1 MLSRY
6 ENEVMS
12 AVYSLCDGTDGCLV
26 SPIDI
31 LESINRL
38 HGKKTLVIIAHRLQ
52 TIEKCDLVYRVED
65 GKILKEERR
74 S

>member
-31 LESINRL
+31 LSVLPAKR
-38 HGKKTLVIIAHRLQ
+38 
-52 TIEKCDLVYRVED
+52 
-65 GKILKEERR
+65 KISADKLDDILTA
-74 S
+74 